1 MSEVKTLTFT
11 DALKR
16 AQNDSWR
23 DINDLSKHIEK
34 LEETFPDSYSE
45 LEAYNDAVNT
55 KKWFQ
60 DCIESE
66 NTMIPVL
73 SKLDEFLE
81 KVRERIELTPIGYG
95 YDLVRHGDFPR
106 YMSNIWKWNYDHT
119 HIGRAPYMIAMQASV
134 FPANAL
140 YFAFPSYSGA
150 ILYMTADINRYSE
163 TENYVSLTIGIQ
175 VIDDFDA
182 YTEHSNR
189 RESVYKTIPLVT
201 FSRHSFKNG
210 FDEMNRIT
218 FSNVTDY
225 DDLTYLNKGY
235 CQGIYKIVCDILK
248 DGYTDIFCK
257 DEDDES

>member
-34 LEETFPDSYSE
+34 LEQAFPASYSE
-45 LEAYNDAVNT
+45 LEAYNDAVNA

-81 KVRERIELTPIGYG
+81 KVMERIELTPIGYG

-106 YMSNIWKWNYDHT
+106 YMSNIQKWNYDRT
-119 HIGRAPYMIAMQASV
+119 HIGREPYMIAMQASV

-150 ILYMTADINRYSE
+150 ILYMVADVNRYSE

-182 YTEHSNR
+182 YTDHSNR
-189 RESVYKTIPLVT
+189 RESVYETIPIAT
-201 FSRHSFKNG
+201 FSRHSLKNG
-210 FDEMNRIT
+210 FYEMNRIT
-218 FSNVTDY
+218 FSNVTYY
-225 DDLTYLNKGY
+225 DELTYLNKGY
-235 CQGIYKIVCDILK
+235 CQGIHKIICDILK
-248 DGYTDIFCK
+248 DGYTDIFCE
-257 DEDDES
+257 DEVD